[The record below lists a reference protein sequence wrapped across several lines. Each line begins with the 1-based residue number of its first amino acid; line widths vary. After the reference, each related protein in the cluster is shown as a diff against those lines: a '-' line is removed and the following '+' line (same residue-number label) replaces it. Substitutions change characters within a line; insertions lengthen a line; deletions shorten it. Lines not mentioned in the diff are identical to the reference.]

1 MVDEVDNVF
10 EYLVG
15 KDKEMLLVVVSEFG
29 KLEQVLQH
37 QDEVDIELVVD
48 GVVQGQ
54 LVVQVVILL
63 DYHIQYPEGVDLQ
76 VRVLQQGLD
85 LVSQVVTYDYLL
97 LVHQLGLQLGFGA
110 SHSLTQLVVYQLS
123 ESQLPVCLRL
133 QLYQTL

>member
-1 MVDEVDNVF
+1 MFVMVDEVDNVF

-63 DYHIQYPEGVDLQ
+63 DYNIQYQEGIDLQ
-76 VRVLQQGLD
+76 VGVLQQGLD

-110 SHSLTQLVVYQLS
+110 SH
-123 ESQLPVCLRL
+123 P
-133 QLYQTL
+133 